1 MRRAHAPR
9 NIGQNLNEI
18 AEQIIGTY
26 HPDAGECP
34 RAMAASAT
42 DITDQPTMLASHEF
56 PLPGGAKSRRC

>member
-26 HPDAGECP
+26 HPDAG
-34 RAMAASAT
+34 
-42 DITDQPTMLASHEF
+42 Q
-56 PLPGGAKSRRC
+56 